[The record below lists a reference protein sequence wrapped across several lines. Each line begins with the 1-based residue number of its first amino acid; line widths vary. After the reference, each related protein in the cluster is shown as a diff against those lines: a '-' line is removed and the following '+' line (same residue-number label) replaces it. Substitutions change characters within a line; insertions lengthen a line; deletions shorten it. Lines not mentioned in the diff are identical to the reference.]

1 MAGQKS
7 ENFRHAGLVRRLGQ
21 FRREQFK
28 LGMAR
33 RRKLDPELAAFQSR
47 RHGHANLGVKLQL
60 LNFRANRIFGL
71 SQPGKPEA
79 ANLLFDPFEPVSAAK
94 ARVGGAVIDRLTGQ
108 DRVNSPSIA
117 ERNFFQPIHQIAQV
131 ILADLERESEAR
143 QRARIIRLPVKP
155 ALQRLRVKAFRRRVI
170 ANLLLRHVAPV

>member
-71 SQPGKPEA
+71 SQPG
-79 ANLLFDPFEPVSAAK
+79 NRRRRICSLIRLSRSARPRRGSVA
-94 ARVGGAVIDRLTGQ
+94 L
-108 DRVNSPSIA
+108 SSIA
-117 ERNFFQPIHQIAQV
+117 LLVKIA
-131 ILADLERESEAR
+131 
-143 QRARIIRLPVKP
+143 
-155 ALQRLRVKAFRRRVI
+155 
-170 ANLLLRHVAPV
+170 